1 MTESGKVCTKCGE
14 WKPVEAF
21 SPCKLGKLGRTTQ
34 CKECLKLKAREVKGY
49 KAMYVRPSDPFIE
62 NNKGIVWGKQN
73 GQYVKIIVDVEDL
86 DKVSNINWSVTADG
100 YAYNN
105 HVPGTYMHRYLMGL
119 SDGDSLIVH
128 HKDFNTLNNSVKEN
142 LEIASYSENSVKKS
156 IDTVK
161 SKSGFLGVSQY
172 GEHGLYRARFKFN
185 SDEYYRHGFND
196 PVAAAFAHDDLA
208 RTYGP
213 PGVTLNFPDK
223 H

>member
-1 MTESGKVCTKCGE
+1 MTESGKTCTKCGE

-21 SPCKLGKLGRTTQ
+21 SPSKVGKLGRTTQ

-86 DKVSNINWSVTADG
+86 QKVSNINWSVTADG
-100 YAYNN
+100 YVYNQN
-105 HVPGTYMHRYLMGL
+105 VPGTFMHRYLMGL
-119 SDGDSLIVH
+119 DNGDPLTVN
-128 HKDFNTLNNSVKEN
+128 HKDFNPLNNSVKDN
-142 LEIASYSENSVKKS
+142 LELADYSENNVKKNITS
-156 IDTVK
+156 TK
-161 SKSGFLGVSQY
+161 SKAGFLGVSQY
-172 GEHGLYRARFKFN
+172 GKNGLYRARFTWKD
-185 SDEYYRHGFND
+185 DEHYMHGFND
-196 PVAAAFAHDDLA
+196 PVAAAFAYDDLV

-213 PGVTLNFPDK
+213 PGATLNFPDK